1 MQWHR
6 FLGFPDDVHLSGEA
20 EDLIRRFA
28 VVSLLICLTTEF
40 YWPQTYNIR

>member
-1 MQWHR
+1 MQWQR

-28 VVSLLICLTTEF
+28 VVSLLIGLTTEC
-40 YWPQTYNIR
+40 YWQTYNIR